1 MSSDCFRTELV
12 TPEGWLLSADPDA
25 YQGLTGA
32 LVEAIAPHTEAS
44 R

>member
-1 MSSDCFRTELV
+1 VSSDCFGRELV
-12 TPEGWLLSADPDA
+12 MPEGWLLPADPDA